1 MSILQNARSEPD
13 PLSQRITNED
23 AESKST
29 DLKMSLLC
37 VSWKKIQGQNHPID
51 FTKVTPPVVSR
62 VQFRGVMK
70 MARMDNGGER

>member
-29 DLKMSLLC
+29 DLMMSLLC
-37 VSWKKIQGQNHPID
+37 VSWKKIQ
-51 FTKVTPPVVSR
+51 
-62 VQFRGVMK
+62 
-70 MARMDNGGER
+70 E

>member
-51 FTKVTPPVVSR
+51 FTKVTPPVVGR
-62 VQFRGVMK
+62 VQYRGVMK
-70 MARMDNGGER
+70 MAIMDNGGER